1 MTITNTRPAHT
12 GFPEP
17 ERPKKL
23 EGIQL
28 QIAQIIKN
36 LSNVANANQTL
47 RRHVLISQEHLS
59 QDAQAAKKEILG
71 KGEEILNHQ
80 DEISDQI
87 AEGFSGLSDEL
98 GAVTGNNSQA
108 FNHLNQKL
116 SVISD
121 QLAVLIKRGS

>member
-17 ERPKKL
+17 EKPKKL
-23 EGIQL
+23 EGFQL

-47 RRHVLISQEHLS
+47 RRHVLISQEHMS

-87 AEGFSGLSDEL
+87 AEGFAGVADEL
-98 GAVTGNNSQA
+98 ATMSGNESQS
-108 FNHLNQKL
+108 LNCIYARL
-116 SVISD
+116 GVISE
-121 QLAVLIKRGS
+121 QLGVLIKRGS